1 MAVYLIDFENVHSAG
16 LSGIERL
23 TEKDCVYIF
32 YSINSNSITFEAHEL
47 LMSSKARIVPL
58 LISCGGKNALDFQL
72 SSFIGYLAGAS
83 EDRELYVIS
92 LDKGYCFVQT
102 FWEKTMHC
110 TNFNI
115 KFSPSIRKCLPPVTG
130 EMKSPI
136 TAGRAVFENAGDEN
150 SDKFVIIPDENSEI
164 PVQADENI
172 PVNDSPEAAGEIIL
186 ENEEALAPLPE
197 NIPETENDPA
207 TENITAVENAVIEAM
222 AENASESIEPV
233 IEATADIIEAQTPP
247 GKKPKVKAAK
257 QTEKAAAASAKAKPA
272 KPSKEA
278 AARIKQGK
286 TELTAIISSAG
297 IENVNTNLICELV
310 SSSKDKQQFYTG
322 MTKAFGMEA
331 GLKIYKSL
339 KPEYLNLKKLLQAT

>member
-164 PVQADENI
+164 PVQADENV
-172 PVNDSPEAAGEIIL
+172 PVNDNPEAAEENIP
-186 ENEEALAPLPE
+186 ENEEALARLPE

-207 TENITAVENAVIEAM
+207 TENITAAENAVIETM
-222 AENASESIEPV
+222 AEDASESTEPV
-233 IEATADIIEAQTPP
+233 IEATADIITAHATAN
-247 GKKPKVKAAK
+247 KKPKAKAAK
-257 QTEKAAAASAKAKPA
+257 PTEKAPAKSAKA

-278 AARIKQGK
+278 AAKIKQGK

-310 SSSKDKQQFYTG
+310 SSSEGEQQFYTG

>member
-102 FWEKTMHC
+102 FWEKTMRC

-115 KFSPSIRKCLPPVTG
+115 KFSPSIRKCLPPDIREIKDPV
-130 EMKSPI
+130 
-136 TAGRAVFENAGDEN
+136 TAGRAVFEKKDDEN
-150 SDKFVIIPDENSEI
+150 SDKFVIIPDEDPI
-164 PVQADENI
+164 DTPVQADENV
-172 PVNDSPEAAGEIIL
+172 PVNDNPEAAEENIP
-186 ENEEALAPLPE
+186 ENEEALARLPE

-207 TENITAVENAVIEAM
+207 TENITAAENAVIETM
-222 AENASESIEPV
+222 AEDASESTEPV
-233 IEATADIIEAQTPP
+233 TEATADIIEAQATAN
-247 GKKPKVKAAK
+247 KKPKAKAAK
-257 QTEKAAAASAKAKPA
+257 PTEKAPAKSAKA

>member
-83 EDRELYVIS
+83 EDRELFVIS

-102 FWEKTMHC
+102 FWEKTMRC

-115 KFSPSIRKCLPPVTG
+115 KFSPSIRKCLPPDIREIKDPV
-130 EMKSPI
+130 
-136 TAGRAVFENAGDEN
+136 TAGRAVFEKKDDEN
-150 SDKFVIIPDENSEI
+150 SDKFVIIPDEDPI
-164 PVQADENI
+164 DTPVQADENV
-172 PVNDSPEAAGEIIL
+172 PVNDSPETAK
-186 ENEEALAPLPE
+186 E
-197 NIPETENDPA
+197 NIPENEETLAALPETITVTESDPTAETVSA
-207 TENITAVENAVIEAM
+207 TENAVIETPT
-222 AENASESIEPV
+222 EPV
-233 IEATADIIEAQTPP
+233 TEATSDIIEAQTTAN
-247 GKKPKVKAAK
+247 KKPKAKAAK
-257 QTEKAAAASAKAKPA
+257 PTEKAPAKSAKA

-278 AARIKQGK
+278 AAKIKQGK

>member
-164 PVQADENI
+164 PVQADENV
-172 PVNDSPEAAGEIIL
+172 PVNDNPEAAEENIP
-186 ENEEALAPLPE
+186 ENEEGLGRLPE

-207 TENITAVENAVIEAM
+207 TENITAAENAVIETM
-222 AENASESIEPV
+222 AEDASESTEPV
-233 IEATADIIEAQTPP
+233 IEATADIITAHATAN
-247 GKKPKVKAAK
+247 KKPKAKAAK
-257 QTEKAAAASAKAKPA
+257 PTEKAPAKSAKA

-278 AARIKQGK
+278 AAKIKQGK